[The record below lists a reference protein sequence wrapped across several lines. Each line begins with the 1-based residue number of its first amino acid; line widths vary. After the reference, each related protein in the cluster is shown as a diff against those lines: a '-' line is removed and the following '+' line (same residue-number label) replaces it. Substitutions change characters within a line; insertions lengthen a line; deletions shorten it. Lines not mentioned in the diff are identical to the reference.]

1 MKLFED
7 VYFKVL
13 IQKKIL
19 IIKKNNETIEKINKK
34 GVFNTNEIFLTY
46 FRVA

>member
-7 VYFKVL
+7 VYFKAL

-19 IIKKNNETIEKINKK
+19 IIKKNNETIEKIHKK
-34 GVFNTNEIFLTY
+34 GVFNTNEIF
-46 FRVA
+46 

>member
-34 GVFNTNEIFLTY
+34 GVFNTNEIF
-46 FRVA
+46 

>member
-19 IIKKNNETIEKINKK
+19 IINKNNETIEKINKK
-34 GVFNTNEIFLTY
+34 GDFNTNEIF
-46 FRVA
+46 